1 LDKNISNIF
10 NDIEVIVKIKERLP
24 YLFQLAE
31 MECSRAGKVGMGVGS
46 LREKI
51 ILALLIYL
59 FGEENVKTDIP
70 ITASEIDVEVFDN
83 PISIKTITGRNIT
96 GIKLIWTVDS
106 ESAQKFKNSYNPD
119 YDLILINIVW
129 NESGYFYYIPS
140 EVQREVF
147 DEIGRENYIKLPKNG
162 TNPRGVEMSKDA
174 IDKII
179 NHQSIK
185 KILINW
191 NRTKIDY
198 HPYERWIEYW
208 KD

>member
-1 LDKNISNIF
+1 LNKKISSIF
-10 NDIEVIVKIKERLP
+10 DDIKVINKIKERLP

-31 MECSRAGKVGMGVGS
+31 MECSRAGKVGMEVGS
-46 LREKI
+46 FREKI
-51 ILALLIYL
+51 IIALLIYI

-70 ITASEIDVEVFDN
+70 ITTSEIDVNVFDN
-83 PISIKTITGRNIT
+83 PISIKTITGRNIK